1 MKNTNWN
8 LIIEE
13 LNTSLEPTDL
23 IANKYGINI
32 TTLRYKARKLG
43 FNFEER
49 KRRIRYQT
57 FLNNWPKTEDL
68 LDNTDIPIKEIAE
81 INHITHPVLIQYLT
95 LKGYDIKSRN
105 FRVRSAASTKARA
118 SGPKPTRKLDDEII
132 RNQHKECLSGDGISL
147 FAQRFPLNQLHK
159 AFQCVC

>member
-13 LNTSLEPTDL
+13 LNNSFESTESV
-23 IANKYGINI
+23 AKKYQINI
-32 TTLRYKARKLG
+32 TTFRYKARKYGVDLQ
-43 FNFEER
+43 ER
-49 KRRIRYQT
+49 NRKIRYQT
-57 FLNNWPKTEDL
+57 FLDNWSKTKHL

-81 INHITHPVLIQYLT
+81 INHITHPVLIEFLT

-105 FRVRSAASTKARA
+105 FRVRSIASTKARA
-118 SGPKPTRKLDDEII
+118 AGPKPTRKLDDEII
-132 RNQHKECLSGDGISL
+132 RNQHKECLSGDGVSL

-159 AFQCVC
+159 AFQCVS